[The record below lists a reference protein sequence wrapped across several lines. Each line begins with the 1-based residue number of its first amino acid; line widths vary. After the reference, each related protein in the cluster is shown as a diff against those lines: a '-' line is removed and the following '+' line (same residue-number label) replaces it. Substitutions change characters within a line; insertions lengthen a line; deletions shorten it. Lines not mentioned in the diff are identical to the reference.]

1 MQNHNGFID
10 AEELKLGMGTVGLDL
25 TIDQAKSLLIEMDDL
40 CQGLVRQQ
48 DDDVDAMADKFEDD
62 G

>member
-1 MQNHNGFID
+1 
-10 AEELKLGMGTVGLDL
+10 MGTVGLDL